1 MNYWL
6 CITNEANW
14 HVVKDTN
21 IWGVAKRHKNTISK
35 VNEGDTFLIYLK
47 QEKIGD
53 VIKESRIAGIFE
65 AVSTVYTDDK
75 KIFQVPI
82 GMGNETFPLRINVKQ
97 VQIFKNPVEFKPL
110 IPKLKFITNK
120 NKWSGHL
127 MGKAMRTIPKDD
139 FELID
144 SMMEK

>member
-14 HVVKDTN
+14 HVVNDTN

-35 VNEGDTFLIYLK
+35 VNEGDTFMIYLK

-53 VIKESRIAGIFE
+53 VIIESRIAGIFE

-75 KIFQVPI
+75 KIFHVPI
-82 GMGNETFPLRINVKQ
+82 GMGAETFPLRIKVKP
-97 VQIFKNPVEFKPL
+97 VQIFKKPVVFKPL

-127 MGKAMRTIPKDD
+127 MGKAMRTIPQAD